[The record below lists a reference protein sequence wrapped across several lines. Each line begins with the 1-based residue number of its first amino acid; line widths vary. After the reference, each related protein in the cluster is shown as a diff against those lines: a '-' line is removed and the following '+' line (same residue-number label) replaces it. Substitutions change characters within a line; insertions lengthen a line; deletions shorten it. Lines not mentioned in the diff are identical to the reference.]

1 MLANTGPTVLSPR
14 SVVNLPSPRSRPHAP
29 VPSLPSPCSCLPKT
43 PSLKINHFNHTIKKL
58 LPSPHLHPPFL
69 ELHIPSQYYIHA
81 GGDVVVEEEILI
93 MWKCC
98 EVYFGVT
105 CKKLERI
112 KMQETDSYGQDKTS
126 TNMLLLTKI

>member
-1 MLANTGPTVLSPR
+1 M
-14 SVVNLPSPRSRPHAP
+14 
-29 VPSLPSPCSCLPKT
+29 
-43 PSLKINHFNHTIKKL
+43 
-58 LPSPHLHPPFL
+58 
-69 ELHIPSQYYIHA
+69 
-81 GGDVVVEEEILI
+81 EEEILI

-126 TNMLLLTKI
+126 TNVLVLTKI